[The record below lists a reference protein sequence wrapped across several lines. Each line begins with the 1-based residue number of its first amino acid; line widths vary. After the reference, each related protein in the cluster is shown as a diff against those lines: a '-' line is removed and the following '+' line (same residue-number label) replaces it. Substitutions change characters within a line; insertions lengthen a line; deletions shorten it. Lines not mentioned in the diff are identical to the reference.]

1 MHLETQLLAGV
12 LSVELTLFA
21 VAAVVYLAHGMWLSA
36 TRARRTERVVAARE
50 ALMLA
55 LAAPE
60 GHLAEH
66 QSLRALPKPIQFEVL
81 AELAQSLGGTMNE
94 RIGEAADALGLTVR
108 AERRCGSPLWWR
120 RLQAVQQLALV
131 GRGDRVVPPLLADR
145 DAHVRAAAAAWS
157 SDHPEPP
164 TLVALMGLLESD
176 RGSRFAVQDALLRLG
191 DRAVPPVAGYL
202 RVNDGEVVLPALRIA
217 VGLASPT
224 FMAPA
229 LRLAGDPSPRVRS
242 AAADLLG
249 AVGGEEAVGALVLL
263 LADPIAP
270 VRGAAA
276 RALARLDH
284 WPAAARLADLLLD
297 QDWAVRRD
305 AALALRGLGPTGE
318 MLLMQAARA
327 DIAPAAQIARL
338 TLAAPA
344 PA

>member
-1 MHLETQLLAGV
+1 MASSNLIGA
-12 LSVELTLFA
+12 
-21 VAAVVYLAHGMWLSA
+21 
-36 TRARRTERVVAARE
+36 RASRSRT
-50 ALMLA
+50 
-55 LAAPE
+55 
-60 GHLAEH
+60 
-66 QSLRALPKPIQFEVL
+66 
-81 AELAQSLGGTMNE
+81 
-94 RIGEAADALGLTVR
+94 
-108 AERRCGSPLWWR
+108 
-120 RLQAVQQLALV
+120 
-131 GRGDRVVPPLLADR
+131 
-145 DAHVRAAAAAWS
+145 
-157 SDHPEPP
+157 
-164 TLVALMGLLESD
+164 
-176 RGSRFAVQDALLRLG
+176 RFAVQDALLRLG
-191 DRAVPPVAGYL
+191 DRAVPPVADYL

-229 LRLAGDPSPRVRS
+229 LRLTGDPSPRVRS

-263 LADPIAP
+263 LVDPIAP

-297 QDWAVRRD
+297 EDWAVRRE